1 MLLNPSYYLAMKN
14 TRAFFKAKTP
24 SNTGSNLLSSTGQQR
39 LLAKTPIALEYCT

>member
-24 SNTGSNLLSSTGQQR
+24 SNTGSNYSQTGQQR